1 MSNINYVSINENFP
15 VAGQDNDTQVFRDNF
30 DTIKTSLRYAKEELE
45 VFQSS
50 TTGAARL
57 NQSNDFNQNV
67 ISNAVLQGN
76 RDALFDGGNY
86 AAPTLDVT
94 YTNGSYQIYK
104 FGANVEINF
113 LEFPE
118 NETPAGVGKVTLEL
132 YSDGSSRTITFKSI
146 GGLVYKKNAAFP
158 STLTLTSA
166 NQSDPVIIEVWRYKS
181 STIFL
186 NYVGVSKTTPSVFD
200 QTSKLVSL
208 TTGARDAA
216 AADAAVGYLIYN
228 TTTSKVQVCTSIG
241 PVVWVDLN

>member
-45 VFQSS
+45 VFQNS

-57 NQSNDFNQNV
+57 NQSNNFNQNI

-94 YTNGSYQIYK
+94 YTNGAYQIYK

-132 YSDGSSRTITFKSI
+132 YSDGSSKTITFKSI
-146 GGLVYKKNAAFP
+146 GGLVYKKNAALI
-158 STLTLTSA
+158 SLGTLTLTSA
-166 NQSDPVIIEVWRYKS
+166 TNPVILEVWRYKS
-181 STIFL
+181 ATIFL
-186 NYVGVSKTTPSVFD
+186 NYVGVFT
-200 QTSKLVSL
+200 
-208 TTGARDAA
+208 
-216 AADAAVGYLIYN
+216 
-228 TTTSKVQVCTSIG
+228 
-241 PVVWVDLN
+241 

>member
-45 VFQSS
+45 IFQDAA
-50 TTGAARL
+50 TGAARL
-57 NQSNDFNQNV
+57 NQSNDFNQNI

-94 YTNGSYQIYK
+94 YTNGAYQIYK

-132 YSDGSSRTITFKSI
+132 YSDGSSRTITFKSVS
-146 GGLVYKKNAAFP
+146 GLVYKKNAALV
-158 STLTLTSA
+158 SLGTLTLTSTT
-166 NQSDPVIIEVWRYKS
+166 NPVILEVWRYKS
-181 STIFL
+181 GTIFL
-186 NYVGVSKTTPSVFD
+186 NYVGVFT
-200 QTSKLVSL
+200 
-208 TTGARDAA
+208 
-216 AADAAVGYLIYN
+216 
-228 TTTSKVQVCTSIG
+228 
-241 PVVWVDLN
+241 

>member
-1 MSNINYVSINENFP
+1 VSNINYVSINENFP

-30 DTIKTSLRYAKEELE
+30 NTIKTSLRYAKEELE
-45 VFQSS
+45 VFQDSA
-50 TTGAARL
+50 TGAARL
-57 NQSNDFNQNV
+57 NQSNDFNQNI

-86 AAPTLDVT
+86 NQATLDVT
-94 YTNGSYQIYK
+94 YTNGAYQIYK
-104 FGANVEINF
+104 FAANVEINF

-132 YSDGSSRTITFKSI
+132 YSDSATPRTITFKSI
-146 GGLVYKKNAAFP
+146 GGVVYKKNISFP
-158 STLTLTSA
+158 STLTVSSLT
-166 NQSDPVIIEVWRYKS
+166 NRVILEVWRYNS
-181 STIFL
+181 DTIFL
-186 NYVGVSKTTPSVFD
+186 NYLGVSKTTMSVFD

-216 AADAAVGYLIYN
+216 DADAAVGYLIYN

>member
-57 NQSNDFNQNV
+57 NQSNDFQENI

-86 AAPTLDVT
+86 NQATLNVD
-94 YTNGSYQIYK
+94 YTNGAYQIYK
-104 FGANVEINF
+104 FAANVI
-113 LEFPE
+113 LEFIAFPE

-132 YSDGSSRTITFKSI
+132 YSDSATPRNITFASI
-146 GGLVYKKNAAFP
+146 GPLVYKKNAAFP
-158 STLTLTSA
+158 STLTVSSA
-166 NQSDPVIIEVWRYKS
+166 TDPVIVEVWRYKS
-181 STIFL
+181 ATIFL
-186 NYVGVSKTTPSVFD
+186 TYVGVFT
-200 QTSKLVSL
+200 
-208 TTGARDAA
+208 
-216 AADAAVGYLIYN
+216 
-228 TTTSKVQVCTSIG
+228 
-241 PVVWVDLN
+241 

>member
-45 VFQSS
+45 VLQDSA
-50 TTGAARL
+50 TGAARL
-57 NQSNDFNQNV
+57 NAENNFNGNV
-67 ISNAVLQGN
+67 ITGAVLKGN
-76 RDALFDGGNY
+76 REALFDGENWN
-86 AAPTLDVT
+86 ASSLNVT

-104 FGANVEINF
+104 FGAPVEIEF

-132 YSDGSSRTITFKSI
+132 YSDGSSRTITFKSVS
-146 GGLVYKKNAAFP
+146 GLVYKKNTLFP
-158 STLTLTSA
+158 STLTVSSTTE
-166 NQSDPVIIEVWRYKS
+166 PVILEVWRYNS
-181 STIFL
+181 GTIFL
-186 NYVGVSKTTPSVFD
+186 NYLGVSKITAGVFD
-200 QTSKLVSL
+200 QTPKLVSL

-216 AADAAVGYLIYN
+216 SASAAVGYMIYN
-228 TTTSKVQVCTSIG
+228 TTTSKVQVCTSTG

>member
-57 NQSNDFNQNV
+57 NAENDFQENV
-67 ISNAVLQGN
+67 ITGAVLKGN

-86 AAPTLDVT
+86 NQATLNVD
-94 YTNGSYQIYK
+94 YTNGAYQIYK
-104 FGANVEINF
+104 FAANVIIDF
-113 LEFPE
+113 IAFPQ

-132 YSDGSSRTITFKSI
+132 YSDSTTSRTITFA
-146 GGLVYKKNAAFP
+146 GGGGVVYKKNISFP
-158 STLTLTSA
+158 STLTVSSLT
-166 NQSDPVIIEVWRYKS
+166 NRVILEVWRYNS
-181 STIFL
+181 DTIFL
-186 NYVGVSKTTPSVFD
+186 NYIGVTKVTDSVFD
-200 QTSKLVSL
+200 QTSKVVSL

-241 PVVWVDLN
+241 PPVWVDLN

>member
-57 NQSNDFNQNV
+57 NQSNDFQENI

-86 AAPTLDVT
+86 NQATLDVT
-94 YTNGSYQIYK
+94 YTNGAYQIYK
-104 FGANVEINF
+104 FAAPVELNF
-113 LEFPE
+113 QEFPE

-132 YSDGSSRTITFKSI
+132 YSDSATSRTITFKSI
-146 GGLVYKKNAAFP
+146 GGLVYKKNTGFPVNVKDDPLATPELRTVGAFP
-158 STLTLTSA
+158 NTLTVSSPT
-166 NQSDPVIIEVWRYKS
+166 NPVIIEVWRYKS
-181 STIFL
+181 GTIFL
-186 NYVGVSKTTPSVFD
+186 NYVGQF
-200 QTSKLVSL
+200 
-208 TTGARDAA
+208 
-216 AADAAVGYLIYN
+216 I
-228 TTTSKVQVCTSIG
+228 
-241 PVVWVDLN
+241 

>member
-45 VFQSS
+45 VLQDSA
-50 TTGAARL
+50 TGAARL
-57 NQSNDFNQNV
+57 NQNNDFNQNI

-94 YTNGSYQIYK
+94 YTNGAYQIYK

-132 YSDGSSRTITFKSI
+132 YSDGSSKTITFKSI
-146 GGLVYKKNAAFP
+146 GGLVYKKNASLIALG
-158 STLTLTSA
+158 TLTVSSA
-166 NQSDPVIIEVWRYKS
+166 TNPVIIEVWRYKS
-181 STIFL
+181 ATIFL
-186 NYVGVSKTTPSVFD
+186 NYVGIF
-200 QTSKLVSL
+200 
-208 TTGARDAA
+208 A
-216 AADAAVGYLIYN
+216 
-228 TTTSKVQVCTSIG
+228 
-241 PVVWVDLN
+241 

>member
-45 VFQSS
+45 VFQDSA
-50 TTGAARL
+50 TGAARL
-57 NQSNDFNQNV
+57 NQSNDFNQNI

-86 AAPTLDVT
+86 NAATLDVT
-94 YTNGSYQIYK
+94 YTNGAYQIFK
-104 FGANVEINF
+104 FAANVEINF

-132 YSDGSSRTITFKSI
+132 YSDSTTPRTITFKSI
-146 GGLVYKKNAAFP
+146 GGLVYKKNISFP
-158 STLTLTSA
+158 STLTVSSA
-166 NQSDPVIIEVWRYKS
+166 TDPVMVEVWRYKS
-181 STIFL
+181 ATIFL

>member
-1 MSNINYVSINENFP
+1 VSNINYVSINENFP

-45 VFQSS
+45 VFQNS

-57 NQSNDFNQNV
+57 NQSNNFNQNI

-94 YTNGSYQIYK
+94 YTNGAYQIYK

-132 YSDGSSRTITFKSI
+132 YSDGSSKTITFKSI
-146 GGLVYKKNAAFP
+146 GGLVYKKNAALI
-158 STLTLTSA
+158 SLGTLTLTSA
-166 NQSDPVIIEVWRYKS
+166 TNPVIIEVWRYKS
-181 STIFL
+181 ATIFL
-186 NYVGVSKTTPSVFD
+186 NYVGAF
-200 QTSKLVSL
+200 
-208 TTGARDAA
+208 A
-216 AADAAVGYLIYN
+216 
-228 TTTSKVQVCTSIG
+228 
-241 PVVWVDLN
+241 

>member
-57 NQSNDFNQNV
+57 NQSNDFNQNI

-86 AAPTLDVT
+86 NQATLDVN
-94 YTNGSYQIYK
+94 YTNGAYQIYK
-104 FGANVEINF
+104 FAAPVELNF

-118 NETPAGVGKVTLEL
+118 NETPAGVGKITLEL
-132 YSDGSSRTITFKSI
+132 YSDSATSRTITFKSI
-146 GGLVYKKNAAFP
+146 GGLVYKKNTGFPVNVKDDPLATPELRTVGAFP
-158 STLTLTSA
+158 NTLTVSSPT
-166 NQSDPVIIEVWRYKS
+166 NPVIIEVWRYKS
-181 STIFL
+181 GTIFL
-186 NYVGVSKTTPSVFD
+186 NYIGVF
-200 QTSKLVSL
+200 
-208 TTGARDAA
+208 A
-216 AADAAVGYLIYN
+216 
-228 TTTSKVQVCTSIG
+228 
-241 PVVWVDLN
+241 

>member
-45 VFQSS
+45 VFQDSA
-50 TTGAARL
+50 TGAARL
-57 NQSNDFNQNV
+57 NQSNDFNQNI

-86 AAPTLDVT
+86 NQATLDVT
-94 YTNGSYQIYK
+94 YTNGAYQIFK
-104 FGANVEINF
+104 FATNVEINF

-132 YSDGSSRTITFKSI
+132 YSDSATPRTITFKSI
-146 GGLVYKKNAAFP
+146 GGLVYKKNISFP
-158 STLTLTSA
+158 STLTVSSA
-166 NQSDPVIIEVWRYKS
+166 TDPVMVEVWRYKS
-181 STIFL
+181 ATIFL

>member
-30 DTIKTSLRYAKEELE
+30 DKIKTSLRYAKEELE
-45 VFQSS
+45 VFQDSA
-50 TTGAARL
+50 TGAARL
-57 NQSNDFNQNV
+57 NQSNDFNQNI

-86 AAPTLDVT
+86 NQATLDVT
-94 YTNGSYQIYK
+94 YTNGAYQIFK
-104 FGANVEINF
+104 FAANVEINF

-132 YSDGSSRTITFKSI
+132 YSDSTTPRTITFKSI
-146 GGLVYKKNAAFP
+146 GGLVYKKNISFP
-158 STLTLTSA
+158 STLTVSSA
-166 NQSDPVIIEVWRYKS
+166 TDPVMVEVWRYKS
-181 STIFL
+181 ATIFL

>member
-57 NQSNDFNQNV
+57 NQSNDFQENI

-76 RDALFDGGNY
+76 RDRLYDGGNWN
-86 AAPTLDVT
+86 ASDLDIT

-104 FGANVEINF
+104 FGAPVELNF

-118 NETPAGVGKVTLEL
+118 NETPPGVGKVTLEL
-132 YSDGSSRTITFKSI
+132 YSDSATSRTITFKSI
-146 GGLVYKKNAAFP
+146 GGLVYKKNTGFPVNVKDDPLATPELRTVGAFP
-158 STLTLTSA
+158 TTLTVSSA
-166 NQSDPVIIEVWRYKS
+166 TNPVIIEVWRYKS
-181 STIFL
+181 GTIFL
-186 NYVGVSKTTPSVFD
+186 NYVGQF
-200 QTSKLVSL
+200 
-208 TTGARDAA
+208 
-216 AADAAVGYLIYN
+216 I
-228 TTTSKVQVCTSIG
+228 
-241 PVVWVDLN
+241 

>member
-1 MSNINYVSINENFP
+1 VSNINYVSINENFP

-57 NQSNDFNQNV
+57 NQSNDFNQNI

-86 AAPTLDVT
+86 NQATLDVT
-94 YTNGSYQIYK
+94 YTNGAYQIYK
-104 FGANVEINF
+104 FAANVEINF

-132 YSDGSSRTITFKSI
+132 YSDGSSKTITFKSI
-146 GGLVYKKNAAFP
+146 GGLVYKKNTGFPVNVKDDPLATPELRTVGAFP
-158 STLTLTSA
+158 NTLTVSSA
-166 NQSDPVIIEVWRYKS
+166 TNPVIIEVWRYKS
-181 STIFL
+181 ATIFL
-186 NYVGVSKTTPSVFD
+186 NYVGAF
-200 QTSKLVSL
+200 
-208 TTGARDAA
+208 A
-216 AADAAVGYLIYN
+216 
-228 TTTSKVQVCTSIG
+228 
-241 PVVWVDLN
+241 